1 MPASIKYI
9 RSFDELESI
18 FSASFEGPRI
28 VLKHSVSCGISA
40 HILHQLT
47 GSVDHDIN
55 VIVVQTERDLSDEI
69 AVRTGHRHHSP
80 QIFVLADG
88 KAVYHAT
95 HYGIDAEV
103 VNQKL
108 RVGKIVGVTTG
119 GLQA

>member
-9 RSFDELESI
+9 RTADELESI
-18 FSASFEGPRI
+18 FSDSFQSPHI
-28 VLKHSVSCGISA
+28 VLKHSISCGISA

-47 GSVDHDIN
+47 GSVDHEIN
-55 VIVVQTERDLSDEI
+55 VIVVQTERDLSNEVAI
-69 AVRTGHRHHSP
+69 RTGHRHHSP

-88 KAVYHAT
+88 KPVYHAT
-95 HYGIDAEV
+95 HYGIDAEA

-108 RVGKIVGVTTG
+108 RVRKTVGITAG